1 MPIQSHAPVTVGTA
15 GVKNVM
21 GAWHLLIPEVEA
33 DSIWCLVQASIV
45 SDAFD
50 TITLELGVGL
60 TGEEVFDIPDLND
73 QLQAD
78 ATLRVTASSADGGI
92 TRFEIRVRIDTPV
105 EMEYFRHGGIL
116 QAVLRKLLD
125 EES

>member
-60 TGEEVFDIPDLND
+60 TGEEVRRWKSFTMVSGGGGTLEYDDSWWVKYNPFRFRKGERISARTAGPNQGSGVNADI
-73 QLQAD
+73 QLQ
-78 ATLRVTASSADGGI
+78 LYS
-92 TRFEIRVRIDTPV
+92 
-105 EMEYFRHGGIL
+105 
-116 QAVLRKLLD
+116 
-125 EES
+125 